1 MVLLGSLRF
10 NGTNQAGQT
19 RMSRFISVD
28 RSTEYLLPPS
38 VQDWLPENHLARFV
52 VDVVERLDLSA
63 LIQAYAGRGKDAH
76 HPAALLGL
84 LIYGYATGV
93 YHSRKIERATYESLA
108 FRYIAANTHPDH
120 DTIAA
125 FRARFSAEI
134 SALFVQVLLVA
145 REMKLV
151 KLGAITVAVDGSKL
165 KANASK
171 HKALSWAHL
180 HVIETQLKAEVA
192 ALMEKADHADANDLP
207 DGMNLPAEL
216 VRRQDRLAA
225 LDAARSEIKRRAD
238 ERDVGLVAEYEQK
251 QQARQDTRD
260 RGGRPGGREPAPPV
274 LGPRASDQVSLTD
287 ADSRIMRS
295 AGGAF
300 EQAYNG
306 QLAVDCES
314 RLITAAYVTQAGN
327 DKQQIEPMLA
337 KLTSLPSEL
346 GGCEAL
352 LADTG
357 YYSAKNVGACAEARV
372 TPLIAIKREHH
383 HVSLNERFAADPPA
397 LTTAPTLAPT
407 ANGADGVGAETALAQ
422 MRHALKTSSGR
433 ALYALRKSTVEP
445 AIGVIKHVMGFR
457 QFSVR
462 GLNRVDA
469 EWSLVTL
476 AYNVKRMNVLR
487 MA

>member
-1 MVLLGSLRF
+1 
-10 NGTNQAGQT
+10 
-19 RMSRFISVD
+19 MSRFIAVD

-63 LIQAYAGRGKDAH
+63 LIKAYAGRGKDAH
-76 HPAALLGL
+76 HPAVLLGL

-93 YHSRKIERATYESLA
+93 YHSRKIERASYESLA

-120 DTIAA
+120 DTIAY
-125 FRARFSAEI
+125 FRSRFATEI
-134 SALFVQVLLVA
+134 SELFVQVLLVA

-165 KANASK
+165 KANASR

-180 HVIETQLKAEVA
+180 HTIEHQLKAEVA
-192 ALMEKADHADANDLP
+192 ALMEKAGSADANDLP
-207 DGMNLPAEL
+207 DGMDIPAEL

-225 LDAARSEIKRRAD
+225 LDAARTEIKRRAD
-238 ERDVGLVAEYEQK
+238 ERDVGLIAEYEQK
-251 QQARQDTRD
+251 QQARQDQRD
-260 RGGRPGGREPAPPV
+260 GGGRPGGREPEPPI
-274 LGPRASDQVSLTD
+274 LGPRPGDQVSLTD
-287 ADSRIMRS
+287 ADSRIMLA

-337 KLTSLPSEL
+337 KLAALPSEL
-346 GGCEAL
+346 GACAAL

-357 YYSAKNVGACAEARV
+357 YYSAANVVACAQARV
-372 TPLIAIKREHH
+372 TPVIAMKREHH
-383 HVSLNERFAADPPA
+383 HLSLHERFAADPPTPATA
-397 LTTAPTLAPT
+397 LTPTP
-407 ANGADGVGAETALAQ
+407 NGADHICAETALAQ
-422 MRHALKTSSGR
+422 MHHVLKTTSGR
-433 ALYALRKSTVEP
+433 ALYALRKATVEP

-462 GLNRVDA
+462 GLDRVDA

>member
-1 MVLLGSLRF
+1 
-10 NGTNQAGQT
+10 
-19 RMSRFISVD
+19 MSRFITVD

-52 VDVVERLDLSA
+52 VDVVEQLDLSA

-93 YHSRKIERATYESLA
+93 YHSRKIEKASYESLA

-120 DTIAA
+120 DTIAS
-125 FRARFSAEI
+125 FRARFGTEI
-134 SALFVQVLLVA
+134 SALFLQVLLVA
-145 REMKLV
+145 REMKLT

-192 ALMEKADHADANDLP
+192 ALMEKAGHADANDLP
-207 DGMNLPAEL
+207 DGMDLPAEL

-225 LDAARSEIKRRAD
+225 LDAARSQIKRRAD

-251 QQARQDTRD
+251 RQARQDKRD
-260 RGGRPGGREPAPPV
+260 GGGRPGGREPTPPV
-274 LGPRASDQVSLTD
+274 LGPRASDQLSLTD
-287 ADSRIMRS
+287 ADSRIMLAAS
-295 AGGAF
+295 GAF

-327 DKQQIEPMLA
+327 DKQQIEPMLE
-337 KLTSLPSEL
+337 KLAALASEV
-346 GGCEAL
+346 GVCERL

-357 YYSAKNVGACAEARV
+357 YYSAANVDACAEAGV
-372 TPLIAIKREHH
+372 VPLIAIKREHH

-397 LTTAPTLAPT
+397 PVPAPTQSDAQ
-407 ANGADGVGAETALAQ
+407 GVCAESALAQ
-422 MRHALKTSSGR
+422 MQHTLKTAAGR

-462 GLNRVDA
+462 GFDRVDA

>member
-1 MVLLGSLRF
+1 
-10 NGTNQAGQT
+10 
-19 RMSRFISVD
+19 MSRFISVD

-63 LIQAYAGRGKDAH
+63 LIKAYAGRGKDAH

-93 YHSRKIERATYESLA
+93 YHSRKIERASYESLA

-120 DTIAA
+120 DTIAY
-125 FRARFSAEI
+125 FRARFATEI

-165 KANASK
+165 KANASR

-180 HVIETQLKAEVA
+180 HTIETQLKAEVA
-192 ALMEKADHADANDLP
+192 ALMEKAASAEANDLP
-207 DGMNLPAEL
+207 DGMDIPAEL

-225 LDAARSEIKRRAD
+225 LDAARTEIKRRAD
-238 ERDVGLVAEYEQK
+238 ERDVGLLAEYEQK
-251 QQARQDTRD
+251 KQTRQDKRD
-260 RGGRPGGREPAPPV
+260 GGGRPGGREPTPPI
-274 LGPRASDQVSLTD
+274 LGPRALDQVSLTD
-287 ADSRIMRS
+287 ADSRIMLA

-314 RLITAAYVTQAGN
+314 RLITASYVTQAGN

-337 KLTSLPSEL
+337 KLGALASAL
-346 GGCEAL
+346 GACEAL

-357 YYSAKNVGACAEARV
+357 YYSAANVVACAEARV

-383 HVSLNERFAADPPA
+383 HLSLNERFAADP
-397 LTTAPTLAPT
+397 LAP
-407 ANGADGVGAETALAQ
+407 AQSDADHSCAETALSQ
-422 MRHALKTSSGR
+422 MQHALKTTAGR

-462 GLNRVDA
+462 GLDRVDA
-469 EWSLVTL
+469 EWSLVAL

>member
-1 MVLLGSLRF
+1 
-10 NGTNQAGQT
+10 
-19 RMSRFISVD
+19 MSRFIAVD

-63 LIQAYAGRGKDAH
+63 LIKAYAGRGKDAH

-93 YHSRKIERATYESLA
+93 YHSRKIERATYDSLA

-120 DTIAA
+120 DTIAY
-125 FRARFSAEI
+125 FRARFNAEI

-165 KANASK
+165 KANASR
-171 HKALSWAHL
+171 HKALSWSHL

-225 LDAARSEIKRRAD
+225 LDAARTEIKRRAD
-238 ERDVGLVAEYEQK
+238 ERDVGLIAEYEQK
-251 QQARQDTRD
+251 KQARQDKREG
-260 RGGRPGGREPAPPV
+260 GGRPGGREPAPPV
-274 LGPRASDQVSLTD
+274 LGPRAGDQVSLTD
-287 ADSRIMRS
+287 ADSRIMLA

-306 QLAVDCES
+306 QLSVDCES

-327 DKQQIEPMLA
+327 DKQQIEPMLERLA
-337 KLTSLPSEL
+337 TLPSEL
-346 GGCEAL
+346 AVCEAL

-357 YYSAKNVGACAEARV
+357 YYSAANVCACAEARV
-372 TPLIAIKREHH
+372 TPLIAMKREHH
-383 HVSLNERFAADPPA
+383 HLSLNERFAADPPA
-397 LTTAPTLAPT
+397 PALTPTL
-407 ANGADGVGAETALAQ
+407 NGADGAGAEAALAQ
-422 MRHALKTSSGR
+422 MQHALKTAAGR

-445 AIGVIKHVMGFR
+445 VIGVIKHVMEFR

-462 GLNRVDA
+462 GHERVDA
-469 EWSLVTL
+469 EWRLVAL
-476 AYNVKRMNVLR
+476 AYNVKRMNALR
-487 MA
+487 RA

>member
-1 MVLLGSLRF
+1 
-10 NGTNQAGQT
+10 
-19 RMSRFISVD
+19 MSRFISVD

-63 LIQAYAGRGKDAH
+63 LIKAYAGRGKDAH

-93 YHSRKIERATYESLA
+93 YHSRKIERASYENLA

-120 DTIAA
+120 DTIAY

-134 SALFVQVLLVA
+134 SELFVQVLLVA
-145 REMKLV
+145 REMKLT

-165 KANASK
+165 KANASR

-180 HVIETQLKAEVA
+180 HMIETQLKAEVA
-192 ALMEKADHADANDLP
+192 ALMAKADNAEANDLP
-207 DGMNLPAEL
+207 DGMDIPAEL
-216 VRRQDRLAA
+216 VRRQERLAA
-225 LDAARSEIKRRAD
+225 LDAARTEIKRRAD
-238 ERDVGLVAEYEQK
+238 ERDVGLLSEYEQM
-251 QQARQDTRD
+251 QQTRQNKRD
-260 RGGRPGGREPAPPV
+260 SGGRPGGREPKPPV
-274 LGPRASDQVSLTD
+274 LGPRATDQVSLTD
-287 ADSRIMRS
+287 ADSRIMLAAS
-295 AGGAF
+295 GGF

-314 RLITAAYVTQAGN
+314 RLIAAAYVTQAGN

-337 KLTSLPSEL
+337 KFGALPRAL
-346 GGCEAL
+346 VQCDAL

-357 YYSAKNVGACAEARV
+357 YYSAGNVVACAEACV
-372 TPLIAIKREHH
+372 TPLIAVKREHH

-397 LTTAPTLAPT
+397 LEAALEPDESGSEQSA
-407 ANGADGVGAETALAQ
+407 AETAVAQ
-422 MRHALKTSSGR
+422 MQHALKTTAGR

-445 AIGVIKHVMGFR
+445 VIGVIKHVMGFR

-462 GLNRVDA
+462 GLDQVDA
-469 EWSLVTL
+469 QWSLVAL

-487 MA
+487 MG